1 MNLGFREEIWK
12 GGFRPVVD
20 AEEFEH
26 ELRSKMGLGS
36 KYESARLA
44 IGRSLAEPSQPA
56 PVKDGEE
63 RGKPIHGEQ
72 LFGAEIDL
80 WIAAVI
86 LDGALGAQASLD
98 NFRGVVEAHWRRGSR
113 ILKQEL
119 VDSQNDEARLML
131 RLAEYLPAESDS
143 AGAGVLRSGKPGEIR
158 VSLGSASTSYP
169 GNAPVDFVLN
179 GPGTSPHIAL
189 MGRVG
194 SGKTTTGVQMAIQIV
209 EKAGIPCL
217 FIDPKGE
224 FVANGHV
231 TGSMRD
237 MVPMPTAIEV
247 GEVPIPLDFLPDP
260 GVGSASIARA
270 AMQFRDSIAS
280 CCKGVGN
287 VQQDLLRSAVDKVI
301 RHERP
306 RDLNAIK
313 AWYLQELQHA
323 GKGHD
328 SVVSRLNELTTLKVF
343 QPTMSAPEFFGRSWV
358 LSLKTLGTEEL
369 KRLVI
374 LLVLDALRAFVLSQ
388 SDSAVID
395 GYRTLRHLLVID
407 EARRILAEKKYES
420 LVDLVRQGRSKG
432 SVAVL
437 LSQDPSDFEGQ
448 ADDFTK
454 QLGVVV
460 AFACAQSQR
469 GLRALQGSYGRRLQ
483 PMEFAD
489 THLPPGVAFAKLPGR
504 EADRI
509 RCWVAPGPPE
519 SA

>member
-1 MNLGFREEIWK
+1 MNLDFRDEVWK
-12 GGFRPVVD
+12 GGFRPTVD

-26 ELRSKMGLGS
+26 ELRSKLGLGS

-56 PVKDGEE
+56 PVKDGEK
-63 RGKPIHGEQ
+63 RGKPIHGEH

-80 WIAAVI
+80 WIAAII
-86 LDGALGAQASLD
+86 LDGAVGPQASID
-98 NFRGVVEAHWRRGSR
+98 DFRSLVEAHWRRGSR
-113 ILKQEL
+113 MLKQEL
-119 VDSQNDEARLML
+119 VDAQNDEARLML
-131 RLAEYLPAESDS
+131 RLAEYLPAEQE
-143 AGAGVLRSGKPGEIR
+143 AAAVGVLRSGRPGEIR
-158 VSLGSASTSYP
+158 LALGSVSKSYP
-169 GNAPVDFVLN
+169 GDEPIDFVLN

-194 SGKTTTGVQMAIQIV
+194 SGKTTTGVQMATQIV
-209 EKAGIPCL
+209 ERAAIPCL

-224 FVANGHV
+224 FVVNGHV
-231 TGSMRD
+231 TGPMRD

-247 GEVPIPLDFLPDP
+247 GEVPIPLDFLPEP
-260 GVGSASIARA
+260 GVGNASIARA
-270 AMQFRDSIAS
+270 AMQFRDSIAL

-301 RHERP
+301 RHEWP

-313 AWYLQELQHA
+313 SGYLQELQHA

-343 QPTMSAPEFFGRSWV
+343 QPSMPASEFFSKSWV

-374 LLVLDALRAFVLSQ
+374 LLVLDSLRAFVLSQ
-388 SDSAVID
+388 ADSPVTG

-420 LVDLVRQGRSKG
+420 LVDLIRQGRSKG
-432 SVAVL
+432 LVAIL
-437 LSQDPSDFEGQ
+437 LSQDPSDFDGQ

-460 AFACAQSQR
+460 AFACAQNQR

-483 PMEFAD
+483 PMEFSD

-504 EADRI
+504 EAERVL
-509 RCWVAPGPPE
+509 CWLAPGGPI
-519 SA
+519 AG